1 MTTHANRE
9 VFARRWADVIV
20 GTSDVSW
27 GRDELVAHLLA
38 VTDQLV
44 KAALATEFESLVGR
58 RIGEELS
65 AAHVRGSDTLSKTL
79 ALIIEWLP
87 DLLYSY
93 LPGFDVVSRV
103 ARLSG
108 EIAAGYASALGERGI
123 EQDARGGMRAGRTC
137 DQVLAGEAGWEEREV
152 LPIGIVISERDGQIV
167 EINQWLESILG
178 YLPGQLLGR
187 QLRELFPPD
196 EWPLVQERYQD
207 LVMDRVTQL
216 RVRFPVRRADG
227 DSMWV
232 GLHASV
238 VAQAERAPHH
248 VVTIVDDIT
257 DLELLEQRLQHQ
269 TLHDLQTGL
278 PNRQYLLSHLE
289 EVLARLEPSA
299 VVTMMHLDLDGFS
312 AIHDGLGYQVG
323 EQLLDVVARRL
334 EGAVADQRAMVA
346 RLGDDEYAILL
357 EPGTSVVNV
366 GALAR
371 TINAE
376 LAEPLY
382 IDGIGV
388 AVTASIGIVQ
398 RQASQCTPEELMRD
412 ASATLRRMRGQGPR
426 QWALFDPTTDATDR
440 AQLRLAAALP
450 GALEFGQLH
459 VTYQPVLTLEDH
471 QLVAIEAALSWAH
484 PQLGELSHD
493 QCVRAAE
500 RTGVVHDLGQWLLR
514 TAADQAVTWRHRI
527 THTPIPIVINLTAS
541 QAQDPDLVARI
552 RSVLEQTGLQPPELE
567 LRAPVAALRTITGEL
582 AGEGGGQ
589 ALDNFRVFTELG
601 VRAGLHDFSGGIGA
615 LGCLAELPIR
625 VVRTAPPPAHQIT
638 NGHSQ
643 LRYQAAQAV
652 IHILRAAE
660 INVIAYPVNTTE
672 HATCWMTM
680 GANWGLGALFGPPGP
695 PQHIE
700 TLLTTQTTP

>member
-216 RVRFPVRRADG
+216 RSCAFAFPCA
-227 DSMWV
+227 
-232 GLHASV
+232 
-238 VAQAERAPHH
+238 AQ
-248 VVTIVDDIT
+248 
-257 DLELLEQRLQHQ
+257 
-269 TLHDLQTGL
+269 
-278 PNRQYLLSHLE
+278 
-289 EVLARLEPSA
+289 
-299 VVTMMHLDLDGFS
+299 M
-312 AIHDGLGYQVG
+312 
-323 EQLLDVVARRL
+323 
-334 EGAVADQRAMVA
+334 
-346 RLGDDEYAILL
+346 
-357 EPGTSVVNV
+357 
-366 GALAR
+366 
-371 TINAE
+371 
-376 LAEPLY
+376 
-382 IDGIGV
+382 
-388 AVTASIGIVQ
+388 VTACGL
-398 RQASQCTPEELMRD
+398 AFM
-412 ASATLRRMRGQGPR
+412 PR
-426 QWALFDPTTDATDR
+426 
-440 AQLRLAAALP
+440 
-450 GALEFGQLH
+450 
-459 VTYQPVLTLEDH
+459 
-471 QLVAIEAALSWAH
+471 
-484 PQLGELSHD
+484 
-493 QCVRAAE
+493 
-500 RTGVVHDLGQWLLR
+500 
-514 TAADQAVTWRHRI
+514 
-527 THTPIPIVINLTAS
+527 
-541 QAQDPDLVARI
+541 
-552 RSVLEQTGLQPPELE
+552 
-567 LRAPVAALRTITGEL
+567 
-582 AGEGGGQ
+582 
-589 ALDNFRVFTELG
+589 
-601 VRAGLHDFSGGIGA
+601 
-615 LGCLAELPIR
+615 
-625 VVRTAPPPAHQIT
+625 
-638 NGHSQ
+638 
-643 LRYQAAQAV
+643 
-652 IHILRAAE
+652 
-660 INVIAYPVNTTE
+660 
-672 HATCWMTM
+672 
-680 GANWGLGALFGPPGP
+680 
-695 PQHIE
+695 
-700 TLLTTQTTP
+700 